1 MAYSNNVLAGIVTYN
16 PDMDNLRANIDAVAP
31 QVDAVLLVDNGS
43 GNVGEIECLAAE
55 YAGTCTDARVDGV
68 GPTGE
73 TAGTQQHSDGTR
85 AGRRAD
91 GVGPKKTGTAG
102 ECQHPAGTGV
112 TLLRNG
118 ANLGIAA
125 ALNRIFRYAASR
137 GYEWVLTLDQD
148 SCVDADFMAACG
160 EYMNLQEPTANGR
173 PECNCAASGSGSGAA
188 AGSSSLCSAGV
199 ASITTL
205 RRDRN
210 SDWKNEYDPDAVA
223 EEIDKCITSG
233 NLVRV
238 SAWQAVGGFNEPL
251 FIDAVDHEFC
261 YRLREAGFR
270 IVRVNRCLLTHELGA
285 SRNVPW
291 VGRKAI
297 VLGHSAWR
305 KYHMYRNT
313 VYMLRFLPLSREG
326 NSVEGLCKTFVKTI
340 LYEDHKWDKITSSLR
355 GVRDGL
361 RMTPTDFA
369 AAAYTVTTQAEEAEF
384 EQADIRAAENRGGS
398 IRK

>member
-1 MAYSNNVLAGIVTYN
+1 MAYSHNVLAGIVTYN
-16 PDMDNLRANIDAVAP
+16 PDMDNLKANVGAVAP
-31 QVDAVLLVDNGS
+31 QVGAVLLVDNGS
-43 GNVGEIECLAAE
+43 ANVDDIERLAVE
-55 YAGTCTDARVDGV
+55 CAGT
-68 GPTGE
+68 
-73 TAGTQQHSDGTR
+73 
-85 AGRRAD
+85 
-91 GVGPKKTGTAG
+91 
-102 ECQHPAGTGV
+102 GTGV

-160 EYMNLQEPTANGR
+160 AYMNLQEPTADGR
-173 PECNCAASGSGSGAA
+173 PECDCAASGSSGS
-188 AGSSSLCSAGV
+188 LRSAGV

-210 SDWKNEYDPDAVA
+210 SDWKNEYDPDAAA

-270 IVRVNRCLLTHELGA
+270 ILRVNRCLLTHELGA

-384 EQADIRAAENRGGS
+384 EQADIRAAANRGGRS
-398 IRK
+398 GSNVIYAYFGADVVPGRERQCA

>member
-1 MAYSNNVLAGIVTYN
+1 MAYSHNVLAGIVTYN

-31 QVDAVLLVDNGS
+31 QVAAVLLVDNGS
-43 GNVGEIECLAAE
+43 ANVDDIERLAVE
-55 YAGTCTDARVDGV
+55 YAGTGAGACGGGV
-68 GPTGE
+68 EPTGE
-73 TAGTQQHSDGTR
+73 TAGTQQH
-85 AGRRAD
+85 
-91 GVGPKKTGTAG
+91 
-102 ECQHPAGTGV
+102 PAGCSAMDAANVAAGV

-118 ANLGIAA
+118 ENLGVAA
-125 ALNRIFRYAASR
+125 ALNRIFRYAAAR

-160 EYMNLQEPTANGR
+160 EYMNPEAPAANGR

-199 ASITTL
+199 VSITTL

-210 SDWKNEYDPDAVA
+210 SDWKNEYDPDAAA

-238 SAWQAVGGFNEPL
+238 SAWQAVGGFNERL

-270 IVRVNRCLLTHELGA
+270 ILRVNRCLLTHELGA

-326 NSVEGLCKTFVKTI
+326 NWIESLCKTFVKTI

-384 EQADIRAAENRGGS
+384 EQADIRAAANRGGS

>member
-1 MAYSNNVLAGIVTYN
+1 MAYSHNVLAGIVTYN
-16 PDMDNLRANIDAVAP
+16 PDMDNLRANLAAVAP
-31 QVDAVLLVDNGS
+31 QVGAVLLVDNGS
-43 GNVGEIECLAAE
+43 SNVENIEHLAAE
-55 YAGTCTDARVDGV
+55 YAGSGEYACGGGV
-68 GPTGE
+68 ETTGE
-73 TAGTQQHSDGTR
+73 TAGKRQQPTDAR
-85 AGRRAD
+85 ACVD
-91 GVGPKKTGTAG
+91 GVGMKGAQAGRVDDAGPTDEKTGVQ
-102 ECQHPAGTGV
+102 QHPAGAGV

-148 SCVDADFMAACG
+148 SCVDADFMAAYG
-160 EYMNLQEPTANGR
+160 EYMKNF
-173 PECNCAASGSGSGAA
+173 
-188 AGSSSLCSAGV
+188 

-210 SDWKNEYDPDAVA
+210 SDWKNEYDPDAAA

-270 IVRVNRCLLTHELGA
+270 ILRVNRCLLTHELGA

-326 NSVEGLCKTFVKTI
+326 NWIESLCKTFVKTI
-340 LYEDHKWDKITSSLR
+340 LYEDRKWDKITSSLR

-369 AAAYTVTTQAEEAEF
+369 TAAYTVTTQAEEAEF
-384 EQADIRAAENRGGS
+384 EQADIRAAANRGGDDS
-398 IRK
+398 EVM